1 VSLSERRNE
10 TLNFRSGNGIE
21 VSNLRRGDAGLFA
34 VGHLAL
40 GYLMGAGVGRLFK
53 RKPNVALL
61 LFLAVFPDV
70 DLLIPGLK
78 HRGPTHSLIFSLLL
92 FTPLFVAYGIKAAPY
107 FVALIQHALIGD
119 FITEGAQLFWPM
131 TRQVYGLSVEMDSLP
146 NFLLEWGF
154 FLIFLAS
161 ALQTRDLYRLF
172 QLHRSNLL
180 LVIPLCTVLLPVVLY
195 FPTYVP
201 LELLIPHL
209 IYIALF
215 ALSIAADLKAIIA
228 SHLH

>member
-1 VSLSERRNE
+1 LY
-10 TLNFRSGNGIE
+10 
-21 VSNLRRGDAGLFA
+21 A

-40 GYLMGAGVGRLFK
+40 GYLMGKGVGGLLK

-61 LFLAVFPDV
+61 LLLAALPDV

-78 HRGPTHSLIFSLLL
+78 HRGPTHSLLISLLI
-92 FTPLFVAYGIKAAPY
+92 FAPLFVAYGTKAVPY
-107 FVALIQHALIGD
+107 FMALIQNALNGD
-119 FITEGAQLFWPM
+119 FITEGAQLFWPL
-131 TRQVYGLSVEMDSLP
+131 TPQVYGLSVEMESLP
-146 NFLLEWGF
+146 NFLLEWSF
-154 FLIFLAS
+154 FLIFLPS
-161 ALQTRDLYRLF
+161 ALQTRDLYHLF
-172 QLHRSNLL
+172 QHHLSNLL

-228 SHLH
+228 SHFH